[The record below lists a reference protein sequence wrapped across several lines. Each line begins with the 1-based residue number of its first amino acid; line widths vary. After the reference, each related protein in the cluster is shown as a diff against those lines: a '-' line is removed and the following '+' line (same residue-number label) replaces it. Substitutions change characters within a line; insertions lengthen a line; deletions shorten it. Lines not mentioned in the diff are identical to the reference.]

1 MGGRRN
7 CGKEP
12 MARDDLAEGQRLRG
26 GQATC
31 AAGSARSDSELVV
44 PKKCA
49 AAYPVAAFGS
59 VKRVVHGWLDRQS
72 LGTALT
78 AAKCC
83 FSRRPVGTCL
93 AEWRRGVRV
102 AASGARYA
110 DVEAAVDIQGLACD
124 FSRTR

>member
-44 PKKCA
+44 PKKYA

-59 VKRVVHGWLDRQS
+59 VKRVVHVWLDRQG

-83 FSRRPVGTCL
+83 FFPAAKRARAQTTSRDDPGPAPSPL
-93 AEWRRGVRV
+93 K
-102 AASGARYA
+102 
-110 DVEAAVDIQGLACD
+110 
-124 FSRTR
+124 